1 MSAKLT
7 LEIAA
12 RTEVGRRR
20 KINQDA
26 LGMRPELGI
35 YILADGMGGHPAGE
49 VASALAV
56 EAMGQF
62 YLDAGATWPPDA
74 EGPATDPRAFLVAA
88 IKHANFR
95 VRQEAERIPEH
106 KGMGTAVAA
115 VHVGGSGYC
124 LAHVGHVRGYRLR
137 DGVLEG
143 LTEDHTRMNNYVWQ
157 GVAYDVAERMP
168 DAYTLARAVGL
179 STRVQVTARLEDARA
194 GDLITLV
201 SNGLYNAISDAQM
214 ARMLAEGTTLADL
227 ANNLIRVAEGRHAAD
242 DVSCILLRWIAGDE
256 EQPPLAA

>member
-1 MSAKLT
+1 VVQPLT

-20 KINQDA
+20 KLNQDA
-26 LGMRPELGI
+26 LGVRPDLGL
-35 YILADGMGGHPAGE
+35 YVLSDGMGGHPAGE
-49 VASALAV
+49 VASAIAV

-95 VRQEAERIPEH
+95 IRQQAERTPELA
-106 KGMGTAVAA
+106 GMGAAVAA
-115 VHVGGSGYC
+115 VHVGGSGFC

-137 DGVLEG
+137 DGLMEA
-143 LTEDHTRMNNYVWQ
+143 LTEDDTRMNNYLWQ

-168 DAYTLARAVGL
+168 DAHTLARAVGL
-179 STRVQVTARLEDARA
+179 GTRVQVTARLEDARA
-194 GDLITLV
+194 GDLVILV

-214 ARMLAEGTTLADL
+214 ARILAEQTTLDGI
-227 ANNLIRVAEGRHAAD
+227 ANNLVSVAQAHHAAD
-242 DVSCILLRWIAGDE
+242 DVSCILLRWIGGKE
-256 EQPPLAA
+256 EKPPLAA

>member
-1 MSAKLT
+1 VAQPLT

-20 KINQDA
+20 QINQDA
-26 LGMRPELGI
+26 LGMRPDLGL
-35 YILADGMGGHPAGE
+35 YVLCDGMGGHPAGE
-49 VASALAV
+49 VASAIAV

-62 YLDAGATWPPDA
+62 YLDAGATWPADA

-95 VRQEAERIPEH
+95 IRQHTERTPEH
-106 KGMGTAVAA
+106 AGMGAAVAA
-115 VHVGGSGYC
+115 VHVGDSGFC

-137 DGVLEG
+137 DGVLAG
-143 LTEDHTRMNNYVWQ
+143 LTEDHTRMNNYLWQ

-168 DAYTLARAVGL
+168 DAHTLARAVGL
-179 STRVQVTARLEDARA
+179 STRVQVTARLEDALA
-194 GDLITLV
+194 GDLVLLV

-214 ARMLAEGTTLADL
+214 ARILGAGTTLADI
-227 ANNLIRVAEGRHAAD
+227 ANNLIRVAEGRRAAD
-242 DVSCILLRWIAGDE
+242 DVSCILLRWIEREE